1 MPIVFAW
8 DDADL
13 YSPIDRKP
21 KSVQD
26 WHDLRRVRNIET
38 NGRASVVVDEYAED
52 WTRLVWVRL
61 DGTAEILTA
70 GPARNRGR
78 KLLEAIWLYY
88 NLVDFAVTQHDSK
101 AGVAIRLA
109 FDEAE
114 GYAGARPAA
123 ADPARMREPLGRIAR
138 ILSELIE
145 TSSTSPRRGP
155 CI

>member
-52 WTRLVWVRL
+52 WARLVWVRL

-70 GPARNRGR
+70 GPARDRGR
-78 KLLEAIWLYY
+78 KLLEA
-88 NLVDFAVTQHDSK
+88 K
-101 AGVAIRLA
+101 
-109 FDEAE
+109 
-114 GYAGARPAA
+114 YAQYAA
-123 ADPARMREPLGRIAR
+123 LPLDDAPIVRIA
-138 ILSELIE
+138 IEHVSEWH
-145 TSSTSPRRGP
+145 G
-155 CI
+155 

>member
-1 MPIVFAW
+1 VPIVFAW

-78 KLLEAIWLYY
+78 KLLEAKYAQYAALPLDDAPI
-88 NLVDFAVTQHDSK
+88 VHI
-101 AGVAIRLA
+101 AI
-109 FDEAE
+109 EHV
-114 GYAGARPAA
+114 
-123 ADPARMREPLGRIAR
+123 
-138 ILSELIE
+138 SEWH
-145 TSSTSPRRGP
+145 G
-155 CI
+155 